1 MLGGDE
7 WIFYVR
13 MGIDTLITSST
24 YHFTI
29 DQIKE
34 IPSNNHSEKISGKM
48 IVCFFSKS
56 KERTHKTGR
65 MCKSPTSFGKEI
77 GFQSVKGRK
86 GIPPFSVKKF
96 QLTFR
101 ENLVC

>member
-34 IPSNNHSEKISGKM
+34 IPSNNHFEKTLGKM
-48 IVCFFSKS
+48 IAGLFFSKC
-56 KERTHKTGR
+56 KKRTHKTGR
-65 MCKSPTSFGKEI
+65 MCKGPTSFGKKI
-77 GFQSVKGRK
+77 GFWSVKGR
-86 GIPPFSVKKF
+86 GGNT
-96 QLTFR
+96 LFR
-101 ENLVC
+101 